1 MRVHDNIENY
11 DLLPGVSLNEAEEE
25 RVYELLS
32 KVVPDLTSRCASK
45 MRTRLYFNKNI
56 KGRQSPAKEITTHD
70 DVFVAALYSVLI
82 DARFYFGY
90 VLNLL
95 RKEILERALPID
107 LFEPISDI
115 AVHTAQAFDMEEIR
129 KKARSI
135 SNLYQRMVYVEDRVA
150 DFCALNEDDYEGD
163 EFDELMRP
171 IKEQLSRLHKATQQM
186 LKYAEDHLADYEDPI
201 DKLLFGDIKPVAAR
215 KTADTLE
222 KPDNLESVP
231 NPESEIP
238 KAKPSKSKTKLEQKK
253 CALEFSGKTTPKIRR
268 KLLRFFHEH
277 IGKKPGVKELE
288 YLAAAS
294 DLGMIL
300 IPDFPSMCQEFPEYA
315 DKDNTFSYYLGSSGK
330 LLKDNRSQKHKMA
343 VTACANELKEALK

>member
-56 KGRQSPAKEITTHD
+56 KGRQSSAKEITTHD
-70 DVFVAALYSVLI
+70 DGFVAALYSVLI

-90 VLNLL
+90 ILNLL

-107 LFEPISDI
+107 LFDPISDI
-115 AVHTAQAFDMEEIR
+115 SVHTAQAFDMEEIR

-150 DFCALNEDDYEGD
+150 DFCALNEDDFEGD

-171 IKEQLSRLHKATQQM
+171 INEQLSRLHKATQQM

-215 KTADTLE
+215 KIADTLE

-231 NPESEIP
+231 NG
-238 KAKPSKSKTKLEQKK
+238 KS
-253 CALEFSGKTTPKIRR
+253 AR
-268 KLLRFFHEH
+268 
-277 IGKKPGVKELE
+277 V
-288 YLAAAS
+288 
-294 DLGMIL
+294 
-300 IPDFPSMCQEFPEYA
+300 
-315 DKDNTFSYYLGSSGK
+315 
-330 LLKDNRSQKHKMA
+330 
-343 VTACANELKEALK
+343 